1 MHDFTRNKGEEKT
14 RRQQN
19 SPVGIRV
26 RKPPKRRL
34 DWNGLSVETTKKTEA
49 PGHRRRGT
57 MNTPHVSMANV
68 SLRWRRRISIEQ
80 RPKFGIPS
88 LTKVTSPYE

>member
-1 MHDFTRNKGEEKT
+1 MILREIKEKKKT

-19 SPVGIRV
+19 SPVEIRV

-34 DWNGLSVETTKKTEA
+34 DWSGLSVETTKKPEA
-49 PGHRRRGT
+49 PGHRRCGT

-68 SLRWRRRISIEQ
+68 LS
-80 RPKFGIPS
+80 PKFHSDGD
-88 LTKVTSPYE
+88 VE